1 MNEELARDRKFTV
14 TQSTPSQCVRV
25 LTIEVPEEEME
36 REREAVARQLRR
48 DLRVPGFRRGKVP
61 MAYVEKNYGDVIQG
75 DAVRNLLPAVY
86 EEAVVREGLRPITEP
101 RFEKLKAERG
111 EGMRVEARVE
121 IRPDVRITGYDSVR
135 IQVPRRPVGDAQV
148 DEALQ
153 GLREGMATYVA
164 VDRPSVSTDYMI
176 IDYAPKLESG
186 EIDAKAWQRGY
197 PVDLTGGSLL
207 EEFRSGLVGT
217 TAGQSLDIRVHYP
230 SDFAEAS
237 LAGKERSFHVEVKEV
252 KEKLLPE
259 LDDNFA
265 SRVAEGVSSV
275 EELRARVRED
285 LEHREAHRF
294 THEVEERV
302 IDQLIASNPF
312 EVPRVMVDNYLASLV
327 EEDRQRR
334 RRPDDPDRDQEIRR
348 AFEETAV
355 RAVKRYF
362 VLEAVRKQEAI
373 AATDEELAERIASLA
388 ASTGQPVADLE
399 AYFRHPERRRNLES
413 EIVDRKVLNVL
424 RERADI
430 Q

>member
-14 TQSTPSQCVRV
+14 AQSTPSQCVRV
-25 LTIEVPEEEME
+25 LTIEVPEEEMQ

-86 EEAVVREGLRPITEP
+86 EEAVAREGLRPLAEP
-101 RFEKLKAERG
+101 RFERLKAERG
-111 EGMRVEARVE
+111 EGLRVEARVE
-121 IRPDVRITGYDSVR
+121 IRPEVRIAGYESARV
-135 IQVPRRPVGDAQV
+135 QVPRRPVGDAQV

-164 VDRPSVSTDYMI
+164 VDRPSVTTDYMI
-176 IDYAPKLESG
+176 IDYAPRLKSG
-186 EIDAKAWQRGY
+186 QIDEKAWQRGY
-197 PVDLTGGSLL
+197 PVDLSGESLL
-207 EEFRSGLVGT
+207 EEFRTGLVGT
-217 TAGQSLDIRVHYP
+217 TAGQSLDLQVHYP
-230 SDFAEAS
+230 SDFPEAS
-237 LAGKERSFHVEVKEV
+237 LAGKERTFHVEVKEV

-259 LDDNFA
+259 LDAGFA
-265 SRVAEGVSSV
+265 SRVVEGVTSLDG
-275 EELRARVRED
+275 LRERVRED
-285 LEHREAHRF
+285 LNQREAHRF
-294 THEVEERV
+294 AHEVEERV
-302 IDQLIASNPF
+302 VDQLIATNPF
-312 EVPRVMVDNYLASLV
+312 EVPRVMVDNYLASLI

-334 RRPDDPDRDQEIRR
+334 RRPDDADRDQEILR

-362 VLEAVRKQEAI
+362 VLEAVRKQEGI
-373 AATDEELAERIASLA
+373 AATEEDVAERIASLA

-399 AYFRHPERRRNLES
+399 AYFRHPERRRSLES
-413 EIVDRKVLNVL
+413 EIVDRKVLNFL
-424 RERADI
+424 RDRADV